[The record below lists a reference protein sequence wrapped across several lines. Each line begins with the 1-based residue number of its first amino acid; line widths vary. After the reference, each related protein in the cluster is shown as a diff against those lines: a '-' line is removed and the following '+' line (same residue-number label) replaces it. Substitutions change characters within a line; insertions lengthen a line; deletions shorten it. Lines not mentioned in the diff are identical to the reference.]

1 MFSVRGVWQCVRNY
15 FWHLRQTNDL
25 FSVWIHRHTLQ
36 RSPHSGKHVKES
48 KRLLHLCMWLVLF
61 EYSLSRSILHI
72 RAGHATGDN
81 TSKSEQEKQPR
92 KNLNNPICVP
102 IQTLQ
107 LYYKHTHM
115 EMCVRV
121 CVSIRVTVY
130 TLKSVESLTVFTYSK
145 TFPTGLIRKIC
156 ESYRLSLNGFT
167 VFSFFFFG
175 SSLALVR
182 SWSELIMSVKPL
194 CVCNK
199 WIYRM
204 WWHSIAG

>member
-1 MFSVRGVWQCVRNY
+1 MTFLAYEYTDTRFNVHPTRVSMLRKASACFTCVCDFCFLSIHYLGLSSIYVRAMQ
-15 FWHLRQTNDL
+15 QAIT
-25 FSVWIHRHTLQ
+25 HRKT
-36 RSPHSGKHVKES
+36 
-48 KRLLHLCMWLVLF
+48 
-61 EYSLSRSILHI
+61 
-72 RAGHATGDN
+72 
-81 TSKSEQEKQPR
+81 EQQKQPR

-145 TFPTGLIRKIC
+145 TFPTGLIREKC

-182 SWSELIMSVKPL
+182 S
-194 CVCNK
+194 
-199 WIYRM
+199 
-204 WWHSIAG
+204 